1 MKRIALLAWVIFFIH
16 IIPLQAQENALLWK
30 ISGNGLSSP
39 SYVFGTMHILCDESV
54 TDNPSLQQAFSNSG
68 KLVMELNPTDPAV
81 MQEMQQLAMNP
92 GFENTYKDLP
102 EEDYSLLDEYL
113 KSKFGA
119 GLDQMGVLKPFTLTS
134 MVTMGFLPC
143 DEPFSPE
150 SFFASKASEGN
161 KEIIALE
168 TAKFQFGLFD
178 EIPRDIQIREI
189 IRTLKDNTG
198 KTELEQMMK
207 IYLSGDLEGL
217 YVFMKSNPM
226 MEQFQTQLLD
236 ERNEA
241 WIPQL
246 ETLFKSGSTFVAVGA
261 GHLAGEK
268 GVLSLLKEKGYQV
281 EGIRQ

>member
-1 MKRIALLAWVIFFIH
+1 
-16 IIPLQAQENALLWK
+16 
-30 ISGNGLSSP
+30 
-39 SYVFGTMHILCDESV
+39 
-54 TDNPSLQQAFSNSG
+54 
-68 KLVMELNPTDPAV
+68 
-81 MQEMQQLAMNP
+81 
-92 GFENTYKDLP
+92 
-102 EEDYSLLDEYL
+102 
-113 KSKFGA
+113 
-119 GLDQMGVLKPFTLTS
+119 MGVLKPFTLTS

-150 SFFASKASEGN
+150 SFFASKATEGN

-178 EIPRDIQIREI
+178 EIPRDIQIQEI

-217 YVFMKSNPM
+217 YVFMKSNAM